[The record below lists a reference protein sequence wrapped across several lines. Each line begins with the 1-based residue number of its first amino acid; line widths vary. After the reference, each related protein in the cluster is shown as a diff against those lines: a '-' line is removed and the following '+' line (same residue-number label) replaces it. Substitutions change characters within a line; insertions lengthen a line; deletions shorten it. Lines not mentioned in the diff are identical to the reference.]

1 MAADDVI
8 LGVDSCYLCTVYIC
22 I

>member
-8 LGVDSCYLCTVYIC
+8 LGVDSCYLCTAYIC